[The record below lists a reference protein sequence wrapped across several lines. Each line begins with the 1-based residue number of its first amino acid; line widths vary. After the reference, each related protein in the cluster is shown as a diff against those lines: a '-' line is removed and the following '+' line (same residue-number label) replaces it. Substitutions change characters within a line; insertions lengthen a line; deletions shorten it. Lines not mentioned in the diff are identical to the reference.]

1 MNVTKLVKKVHFLL
15 SLTEFIK
22 ILTEIPVI
30 YNRMREKCFFL
41 LMHKCK

>member
-22 ILTEIPVI
+22 ILTEIPAI
-30 YNRMREKCFFL
+30 YNRMKEKMFL
-41 LMHKCK
+41 FVNM